1 MQNPLR
7 VSIALPSETE
17 PSVAVGVHDALWAA
31 GVLWNRVMGETEQP
45 FFLPRFISSTIDPV
59 MTATGV
65 TIVPH
70 GTFHE
75 PQNADIVFVPTLL
88 IGSGRAFGRENPD
101 VIQWLRRAYAAG
113 AHVYSTCTGSFAL
126 AEAGLLDGK
135 DATTHWAFAKMMQSE
150 YPGVRVHSGRVLVAA
165 SQDARV
171 VTCGGAASWMD
182 MILYLVG
189 RFAGAEA
196 AMRLAKVQMY
206 DWHHQGQTPYARLT
220 SRPQAGDR
228 QVLECQEWLADQ
240 YSEADPVAAMI
251 RRSGLSRRSFG
262 RRFKAA
268 TGFSPMDYVHR
279 VRIEEAKQILE
290 TASMTVEQVGAAVGY
305 GDAASFRRLFI
316 RMVGE
321 TPAAYRRRQA
331 VSEAAREISRLSPL
345 PALQPLQA

>member
-1 MQNPLR
+1 MPLR
-7 VSIALPSETE
+7 VSIALLSESE

-45 FFLPRFISSTIDPV
+45 FFLPRFISPTIDPV

-65 TIVPH
+65 AITPH

-75 PQNADIVFVPTLL
+75 PQIADIIFVPTIL
-88 IGSGRAFGRENPD
+88 IASGRDFGRDNPE
-101 VIQWLRRAYAAG
+101 VIRWLHRAFAAG
-113 AHVYSTCTGSFAL
+113 ASVYSTCTGSFAL

-135 DATTHWAFAKMMQSE
+135 DATTHWAFAKAMQDE
-150 YPGVRVHSGRVLVAA
+150 YPGVRVHSGRVLVA
-165 SQDARV
+165 SGPDSRI

-182 MILYLVG
+182 MILYVVG
-189 RFAGAEA
+189 RYAGAEA

-206 DWHHQGQTPYARLT
+206 DWHHQGQQPYARLT

-228 QVLECQEWLADQ
+228 QVHVCQEWLADH
-240 YSEADPVAAMI
+240 YAEADPVHGMI
-251 RRSGLSRRSFG
+251 ERSGLPRRSFG

-268 TGFSPMDYVHR
+268 TGFAPMDYVHR
-279 VRIEEAKQILE
+279 VRIEEAKQSLE
-290 TASMTVEQVGAAVGY
+290 TGGLTVEQVAAAVGY
-305 GDAASFRRLFI
+305 GDAASFRRLFS

-331 VSEAAREISRLSPL
+331 VSEAAREISRLSQHAPD
-345 PALQPLQA
+345 QPLQA